1 MKWYDWNRKV
11 QLERFFFVFFICF
24 SCLLLVNYYY
34 AMIMHKTVYIV
45 NFFAII
51 FSIKLFCTL
60 ADVGDRVLKKQLV
73 QLMSMGVVLL
83 ILNFLPVPL
92 WIIVSVNNLFALVY
106 FSFLYLHKRKSKQ
119 KYRLIQSYV
128 SLVHLF
134 YLMYLLTLNLQ
145 VHFVRQDVP
154 SIVIVLSYLQVA
166 LQILLLV
173 LSMASYLLYSN
184 VWRARKIHLFFGF
197 SPQKERPKKE
207 SKLGYMRQDERAV
220 PYQFSYKHQEIVEQI
235 LTFFETSDAYL
246 KYDFT
251 LEALGKCISN
261 PNLHLISFA
270 INNHLHTTFYK
281 LVAYY
286 RILYALQLFVHRQDW
301 TLIAIA
307 ESVGFK
313 SVNTF
318 NKYFKE
324 LTGVTPV
331 EYRIILEKKRG

>member
-1 MKWYDWNRKV
+1 MKWYDWNEKA

-24 SCLLLVNYYY
+24 SCLLVVNYYY
-34 AMIMHKTVYIV
+34 AMIAHKTVSIV

-51 FSIKLFCTL
+51 FSVKLFVML
-60 ADVGDRVLKKQLV
+60 ADVGDRVVKKHLV
-73 QLMSMGVVLL
+73 QLMSMGLILL
-83 ILNFLPVPL
+83 ILSFLPVPL
-92 WIIVSVNNLFALVY
+92 WIVVSVNNLFALVY
-106 FSFLYLHKRKSKQ
+106 FSFLYLHKRKRKQ

-145 VHFVRQDVP
+145 VHFVRQEIP
-154 SIVIVLSYLQVA
+154 SIVIVLSYLQLA
-166 LQILLLV
+166 LQILLLL
-173 LSMASYLLYSN
+173 LSMASYLFYLN
-184 VWRARKIHLFFGF
+184 VLRTRKIHLFFRF
-197 SPQKERPKKE
+197 AQQNEVSKKE
-207 SKLGYMRQDERAV
+207 SELGYIRQDERTV
-220 PYQFSYKHQEIVEQI
+220 PYQFSYKHQVIVEQI
-235 LTFFETSDAYL
+235 LAFFETGDAYL
-246 KYDFT
+246 KHDFT

-286 RILYALQLFVHRQDW
+286 RILYSLQLFVHRQDW